1 MLFLMKILFHL
12 KTMLILLL
20 FPPLNYPLSPSFLL
34 VLLLHLIFLLSSLL
48 FRFYLHLHLHLH
60 KLYQLVQN
68 QISTLFIKELLVV
81 NWKCNM
87 CLILNKLHTFSLSL
101 FLMLNFT
108 FCNASSMSF
117 PSLSL
122 KGLIRGLLRID
133 EPIISFLLQ
142 ATNQLLSQLYS

>member
-108 FCNASSMSF
+108 FCNANSMSF